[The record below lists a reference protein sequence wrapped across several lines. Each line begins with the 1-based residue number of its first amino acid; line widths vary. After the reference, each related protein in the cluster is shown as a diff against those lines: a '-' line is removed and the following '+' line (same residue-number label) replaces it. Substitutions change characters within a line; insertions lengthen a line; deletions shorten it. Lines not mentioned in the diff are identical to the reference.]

1 MLLVNDMKKKIRNL
15 IIALLLIFTL
25 VGLVDITTIFN
36 PQKYLYKYS
45 TQGVEM
51 ISYYRV
57 KIALM
62 MGADVNEEYDGL
74 STPLYSSYVTKRVE
88 IFNILLPLANCESL
102 SQIVN
107 SNTKNDLFDLS
118 LKKYNEEC
126 VK

>member
-1 MLLVNDMKKKIRNL
+1 MKKKIRNL

-62 MGADVNEEYDGL
+62 MGADVNEEYDGF
-74 STPLYSSYVTKRVE
+74 STPLYSSYVTKRAE
-88 IFNILLPLANCESL
+88 IFDILLPLANCKSL

-107 SNTKNDLFDLS
+107 SNTENDLFDLS
-118 LKKYNEEC
+118 LQKYNEEC
-126 VK
+126 VE